1 MAITAKFVPEQIEL
15 LPNTPTTLTLRLYND
30 DAETR
35 EVTLSV
41 SGGLGEHVRLES
53 TTATIETNQIV
64 DIAVTLLAP
73 STVEAGAYAIA
84 AEVGLG
90 ATGPDQEPNSP
101 VAQPVVVVAMARVE
115 LAAHSDYAI
124 ALQPTRSRG
133 SKRGR
138 HIVRVDNTG
147 NVVITLDVEA
157 VPAEG
162 ELTIE
167 LEPPSLTLAP
177 GSAGQLLA
185 RITPPDT
192 YWSGPT
198 NDHAFTLRAT
208 STDGRCD
215 ELVGVYQQRPR
226 VPNWLG
232 PAAAGA
238 CAALLLGTVA
248 WFALLGPWVSDT
260 ADDAAAD
267 AIERDRIALQ
277 DRIDELEISAAEAEE
292 LPLGE
297 PTDIRLEVAPT
308 DGNSEQDTATVDT
321 GTILS
326 ITDIVFEN
334 PTGAVG
340 VVSLRRGDDV
350 ILQSELANFRD
361 FDRHFV
367 APFQFGDDVE
377 IVLDVQCRTP
387 GAGESICPVGALLV
401 GFVDEVD

>member
-1 MAITAKFVPEQIEL
+1 MAVTAKFVPDHIEV

-30 DAETR
+30 DVDTH

-41 SGGLGEHVRLES
+41 SGDLGEHVRVDS
-53 TTATIETNQIV
+53 TTATVETNQIV
-64 DIAVTLLAP
+64 DVAVAVLAP
-73 STVEAGAYAIA
+73 SSIVAGTYTIT

-90 ATGPDQEPNSP
+90 VVGSWQAPVST
-101 VAQPVVVVAMARVE
+101 VAQPVVVAAATVE
-115 LAAHSDYAI
+115 LAAYIDHTVELA
-124 ALQPTRSRG
+124 PRRSRG

-138 HIVRVDNTG
+138 HIVRVANTG
-147 NVVITLDVEA
+147 NVVVMLDIEA
-157 VPAEG
+157 QPTDGA
-162 ELTIE
+162 LTVE
-167 LEPPSLTLAP
+167 LEPPSLTVAP
-177 GSAGQLLA
+177 GSVGESLA
-185 RITPPDT
+185 RVTPSDT
-192 YWSGPT
+192 YWSGPS
-198 NDHAFTLRAT
+198 NDHGFTLLAT
-208 STDGRCD
+208 STEGRCD

-238 CAALLLGTVA
+238 FAALLLGAIA

-260 ADDAAAD
+260 ADDAATD
-267 AIERDRIALQ
+267 AIERDRVALQ

-292 LPLGE
+292 LPLGQ

-308 DGNSEQDTATVDT
+308 GGNAEQDTATVDT

-401 GFVDEVD
+401 GFVDDVD